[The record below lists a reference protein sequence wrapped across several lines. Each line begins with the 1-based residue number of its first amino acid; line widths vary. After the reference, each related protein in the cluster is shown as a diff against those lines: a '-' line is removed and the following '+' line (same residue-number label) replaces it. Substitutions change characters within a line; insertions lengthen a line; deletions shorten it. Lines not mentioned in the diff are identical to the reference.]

1 MWLRV
6 VSPPL
11 QWRAFTFKFHNVFV
25 NFKIFRAP
33 WYLRATQNQSRYSKI
48 LLNSIWSSLNKS
60 QNYLWIQE
68 LWTSSWSILVKS
80 QELEYMHK
88 MCECFSEEFRE
99 RFEKWSV
106 EASMLDQTGS
116 TGVHSSLETTP
127 FLSLISVLHQQSN
140 QSGNFLS
147 VLKNLKLQFLGDT

>member
-1 MWLRV
+1 
-6 VSPPL
+6 
-11 QWRAFTFKFHNVFV
+11 
-25 NFKIFRAP
+25 
-33 WYLRATQNQSRYSKI
+33 
-48 LLNSIWSSLNKS
+48 
-60 QNYLWIQE
+60 
-68 LWTSSWSILVKS
+68 
-80 QELEYMHK
+80 

-127 FLSLISVLHQQSN
+127 LLSLISVLHQQSN

-147 VLKNLKLQFLGDT
+147 VLKNLKLQFLGTHNLQNLLCPRKIYSAKLYLKVACSVSVSYSAFDAFSSAQLVKSKLLMFLGLGRLQVLIEELQNVFVS